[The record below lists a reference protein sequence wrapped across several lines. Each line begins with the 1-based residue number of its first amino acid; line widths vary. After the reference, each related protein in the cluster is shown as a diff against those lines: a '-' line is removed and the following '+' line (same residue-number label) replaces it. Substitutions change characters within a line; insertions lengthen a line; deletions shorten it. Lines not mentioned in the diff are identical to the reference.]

1 MMALSTTPDTFETIA
16 GRVNAKLQ
24 INKKRKFKTLIGDP
38 TFLQFIA
45 KRYVTKNDT
54 IANMAYVTGCTSATL
69 SSAIKTHYRIASL
82 DNLAGAVKQHEM
94 MACVTA
100 GLGVDESTTVD
111 EIEMPNSPT
120 SSSDS
125 DAPVSVKK
133 GFGRRG
139 VEIPAKVLK
148 RVTREYKTSGRP
160 FNTIASETA
169 YNPVTLCN
177 RVCKFN
183 GVTRLSELRN
193 KPEVGKIERL
203 TGDVEFVRTAA
214 SRYYNGE
221 RLADIAKERNV
232 QYGVLRYAMM
242 NNGITL
248 KELRNPGN
256 HPIYRNIKRNTNEYI
271 NNRNWLVENYVLQ
284 KYSIADL
291 CRMSGCSRP
300 LVKGALEKFG
310 IRERTSFE
318 ESVARNDR
326 IYFKRAKEIYDRYC
340 GSPAITI

>member
-1 MMALSTTPDTFETIA
+1 MMALSTTPDTFKTIA
-16 GRVNAKLQ
+16 DKVNANLQ
-24 INKKRKFKTLIGDP
+24 INKKKKLETLIESP
-38 TFLQFIA
+38 SFLQSVA
-45 KRYVTKNDT
+45 TRYITKIDSLT
-54 IANMAYVTGCTSATL
+54 NMACMAGCNTETL
-69 SSAIKTHYRIASL
+69 SRAIKTHYQIATL
-82 DNLAGAVKQHEM
+82 DELAEAVKQYEM
-94 MACVTA
+94 LTCIKE
-100 GLGVDESTTVD
+100 GLGVDETTTID
-111 EIEMPNSPT
+111 EIEMPEPPT
-120 SSSDS
+120 SPSDS
-125 DAPVSVKK
+125 NAPVSVKK
-133 GFGRRG
+133 GFGRKK

-148 RVTREYKTSGRP
+148 RVTREYKTSGRS
-160 FNTIASETA
+160 FEAIALEIP
-169 YNPVTLCN
+169 YNVVTLYD
-177 RVCKFN
+177 RVLKYN

-193 KPEVGKIERL
+193 KPSMGKIEQL
-203 TGDVEFVRTAA
+203 TDDVEFVRSAA

-232 QYGVLRYAMM
+232 RYGVLRYAMM

-284 KYSIADL
+284 KYSIAEL

-300 LVKGALEKFG
+300 LVKGALEKFR

-326 IYFKRAKEIYDRYC
+326 MYFKRAKEIYDRYC